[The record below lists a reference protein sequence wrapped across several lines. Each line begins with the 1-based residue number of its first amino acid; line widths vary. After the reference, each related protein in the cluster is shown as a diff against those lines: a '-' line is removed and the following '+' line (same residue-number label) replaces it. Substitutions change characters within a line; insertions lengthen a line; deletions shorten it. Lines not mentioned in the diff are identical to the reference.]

1 MTEKST
7 RTVVQWPDTVVSK
20 AGADNDLGLPLIQL
34 LVDLGIKGDA
44 AAEGSAESPV
54 TAVTGTPVSVSI
66 IEAGATA
73 ASKGWAALIAAL
85 GGTTAVWGAASDF
98 WKSESTIQGTL
109 VIAAAVVIAA
119 CALGIALI
127 MYGDV
132 RARGQGA
139 AAQYSARASIAT
151 AFLRGAVA
159 TAKPE
164 AATAKPEA
172 VTAKPEAVTAKP
184 EAVTAKPA
192 ATAGDPHAETTA
204 RDDLADIRTGFTAAQ
219 KQISGISETTQQ
231 VLKATGALSEDMQE
245 AIVALALAQAGD
257 LDVPIVL
264 KTGGTG
270 HAKRLIRSAQGEW
283 RFQLDGQ
290 TWMPVS
296 QIAAFGDEQIQPGA
310 ASKT

>member
-172 VTAKPEAVTAKP
+172 VTAKP
-184 EAVTAKPA
+184 A

>member
-172 VTAKPEAVTAKP
+172 VTAKP
-184 EAVTAKPA
+184 A

-204 RDDLADIRTGFTAAQ
+204 RDDLADIRAGFTAAQ